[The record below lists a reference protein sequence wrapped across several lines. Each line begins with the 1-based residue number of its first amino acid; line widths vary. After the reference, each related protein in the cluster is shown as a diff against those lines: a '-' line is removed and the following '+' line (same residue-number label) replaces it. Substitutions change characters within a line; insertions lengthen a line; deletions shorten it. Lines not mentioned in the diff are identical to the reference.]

1 MRNVQQ
7 AKELDISPNYY
18 CEKKALCPFSSFFS
32 TLYHKLQGPLR
43 DIQAH
48 ILGSGVRKLWSF
60 QKMKSLESPS
70 RL

>member
-1 MRNVQQ
+1 MCNVQQ
-7 AKELDISPNYY
+7 AKELDISPDY
-18 CEKKALCPFSSFFS
+18 CCKKNALPVFQFFS

>member
-1 MRNVQQ
+1 MCNKQKNL
-7 AKELDISPNYY
+7 AFPPIISV
-18 CEKKALCPFSSFFS
+18 KKSALPIFQFFS

>member
-7 AKELDISPNYY
+7 AKELDIFPN
-18 CEKKALCPFSSFFS
+18 LPVFQFFS

-48 ILGSGVRKLWSF
+48 SLGCGVRKLWSF

>member
-1 MRNVQQ
+1 MCNKQKNLTFPPIITV
-7 AKELDISPNYY
+7 
-18 CEKKALCPFSSFFS
+18 KKNALPVFQFFS
-32 TLYHKLQGPLR
+32 TLYHKLEGPLQ

-48 ILGSGVRKLWSF
+48 ILESGVRKLWSF

>member
-7 AKELDISPNYY
+7 AKELNIFPNYC
-18 CEKKALCPFSSFFS
+18 CEKKRFAHFPVFS